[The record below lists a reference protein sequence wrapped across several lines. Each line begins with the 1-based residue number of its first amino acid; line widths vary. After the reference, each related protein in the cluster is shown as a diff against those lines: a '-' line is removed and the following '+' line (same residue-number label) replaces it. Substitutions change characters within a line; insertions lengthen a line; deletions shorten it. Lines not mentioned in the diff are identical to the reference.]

1 MSKTRGEQGVFKR
14 RRARTEKVDQHFAAA
29 PARAAR
35 APLRAGETVV
45 TLNPGGTWS
54 MGTTTSFQST
64 CALISGAKSSRSTA
78 SMCGIGVFRVG
89 GVAIGV
95 TLSFGATVS
104 VAESFSG
111 FEDAAR
117 TLCRT
122 RARYVLSTGG

>member
-45 TLNPGGTWS
+45 TLNPGSTWS

-64 CALISGAKSSRSTA
+64 CALTAVQSIA